1 MLFRWSES
9 KIFQCKVENLKELW
23 LFSRGSL
30 EFFDF
35 FYKVFMFALKC
46 FIVRSIR
53 SEKVHK
59 TAYFYST
66 PCTNK
71 RSFLT
76 ISPTGSYIKDARSR
90 GGSTKSVQLHVTP
103 GSEAK
108 CGRPHSWPYFDKKR
122 IFHLICHNF
131 DHILDNCKLES
142 ISMFSYIPNMQ
153 CKNT

>member
-1 MLFRWSES
+1 MEWIKNLSMQSWKFERIVAFLSGLARIFR
-9 KIFQCKVENLKELW
+9 
-23 LFSRGSL
+23 
-30 EFFDF
+30 F
-35 FYKVFMFALKC
+35 FYYVFMFALKC

-90 GGSTKSVQLHVTP
+90 GGSTKSVHVTP

-131 DHILDNCKLES
+131 DHILDNWKVYRCLV
-142 ISMFSYIPNMQ
+142 ISQI